1 MSHYSWLQLMN
12 ESLVVLAVIVAAW
25 LPPTPVPDRP
35 TPRNRNVQSLQ
46 DCLSEAQKEV
56 RNLTYQGWGLLRIGA
71 QKPPEQTT
79 RSHASG

>member
-1 MSHYSWLQLMN
+1 MN
-12 ESLVVLAVIVAAW
+12 ESLVVLTVIVAAW